1 MKLDALLT
9 ESEMAEFGEL
19 VQQATDSGAQ
29 AVRFWSE
36 ARGLIVIGLVSAGQ
50 LETWF
55 ASPAKSTAQ
64 AIAVQQKSATLV
76 LNPVVCA
83 EIARA
88 FDHDWAK
95 LDAWRRAAGIEL
107 ETLPFEASVV
117 AANAH
122 AQYRKNGGQ
131 RIATL
136 PDFFIGAHALC
147 CGHALLTRDA
157 TRYKTYFPKLKIISP

>member
-64 AIAVQQKSATLV
+64 AIAVQQVV
-76 LNPVVCA
+76 LHG
-83 EIARA
+83 ISQ
-88 FDHDWAK
+88 
-95 LDAWRRAAGIEL
+95 AAHVL
-107 ETLPFEASVV
+107 AS
-117 AANAH
+117 
-122 AQYRKNGGQ
+122 
-131 RIATL
+131 
-136 PDFFIGAHALC
+136 
-147 CGHALLTRDA
+147 LLTGASAIASDA
-157 TRYKTYFPKLKIISP
+157 IKKAAH